1 LQKDFT
7 SIHFRDRITTKY
19 ARAKN
24 NQKFIPQRSRRYS
37 LLKPL
42 DVVGLFGIKPIPRIT
57 PAKYKEEFSFLKEV
71 NSLALA
77 NVHLQLEKPKTLWI
91 V

>member
-1 LQKDFT
+1 MLALDICFSTTPQEVSIFCKVPDELQKDFT

-42 DVVGLFGIKPIPRIT
+42 AVVGLFGTRC
-57 PAKYKEEFSFLKEV
+57 
-71 NSLALA
+71 
-77 NVHLQLEKPKTLWI
+77 
-91 V
+91 